1 MARLCRPPI
10 TVTATGVAAGAP
22 KDQVRQAVGP
32 AIRPPS
38 RTFNLFPIP
47 IRPRPLA
54 LPDIPPGGGGG
65 QGRDRDSARRGVCVG
80 WRRGGHVEGRAPGRV
95 QRITDG
101 R

>member
-47 IRPRPLA
+47 IRPRPL
-54 LPDIPPGGGGG
+54 PGPPRPSPTYHRAAAAARGGTGI
-65 QGRDRDSARRGVCVG
+65 RREGVC
-80 WRRGGHVEGRAPGRV
+80 A
-95 QRITDG
+95 
-101 R
+101 